1 MPKGPKAPKTWYA
14 ASALFFL
21 AVGAF
26 YLAGALPFVDTGILA
41 AQFTIFGRPAAFGPP
56 IAAIVTATALCLVY
70 TLVRRVRR
78 AGRNPWRRRRQD
90 DTVRHRQTM
99 MNGAVDHSSDGIL
112 LLDEIGVIVDAN
124 PAAKQMLD
132 AGAQDDG
139 AQTLV
144 GRHIG
149 SLIPDATALMARPD
163 SGAAPVP
170 GIRRREM
177 VAHRMDGAAFP
188 VEITMRELVN
198 DGGSWQ
204 IAYVRDIT
212 DRKAHHDALEHQA
225 LHDALTGL
233 PNRTLL
239 YDRMHDCSCRARRTG
254 DRFALLV
261 VDLNRFK
268 EINDTLG
275 HHIGDLVLQQIA
287 LRLTRLLRSSDM
299 IARLG
304 GDEFAILLSPVLD
317 KGAVTNLSERLKR
330 ALDAPLLCKGL
341 TLDVNASVGAAIF
354 PDDGTDMTELIQKAD
369 VAMYVAKN
377 AGLPLA
383 FYDED
388 QDHHSARR
396 STLVGLTGE
405 LGRAIEREELEL
417 HYQPK
422 ISIPTNQVIGV
433 ESLVRWRHPEHGFVP
448 ADEFVAVAEHSG
460 LIHNLTKWAL
470 RSAIEQCARWRAAG
484 IDLTVS
490 ANLSAKTL
498 QDNDLPQLIGDLLDG
513 FGVEPGRL
521 IMEFTEDA
529 IMADTERC
537 KANIVRLAEYGLK
550 ISIDDFG
557 TGYSSLA
564 CLKALPVHEL
574 KIDTSFVRDM
584 VDDEDHQAIVKST
597 IDLAHNLGLTAC
609 AEGVESAETLELLA
623 AMGCDAAQGY
633 FIGKPL
639 PVPDFADWL
648 RAWQA
653 PKEAPRLV
661 SVAGGGD

>member
-14 ASALFFL
+14 TSALFFL

-41 AQFTIFGRPAAFGPP
+41 AQFTFFGRPATFGPL
-56 IAAIVTATALCLVY
+56 IATIVTAAALCLVY
-70 TLVRRVRR
+70 TLVRR
-78 AGRNPWRRRRQD
+78 AGRNPSRLRRQD

-99 MNGAVDHSSDGIL
+99 MNGAVDNSSDGIL
-112 LLDEIGVIVDAN
+112 LLDEIGVILDAN
-124 PAAKQMLD
+124 PAARQMLG

-163 SGAAPVP
+163 SGAAPGP

-177 VAHRMDGAAFP
+177 VAHRMDESAFP
-188 VEITMRELVN
+188 VEITMRELVD

-212 DRKAHHDALEHQA
+212 DQKAHHDALEHQA

-239 YDRMHDCSCRARRTG
+239 YDRMHDCGCRARRTG

-287 LRLTRLLRSSDM
+287 RRLTKLLRSSDM

-304 GDEFAILLSPVLD
+304 GDEFALLLSPVLD
-317 KGAVTNLSERLKR
+317 RFAVTNLSERLKK
-330 ALDAPLLCKGL
+330 ALDAPLLCNGL

-377 AGLPLA
+377 AGLPMA

-388 QDHHSARR
+388 QDHHSVRHL
-396 STLVGLTGE
+396 TLVSLTGE
-405 LGRAIEREELEL
+405 LGQAIEREELEL
-417 HYQPK
+417 HYQPR

-433 ESLVRWRHPEHGFVP
+433 ESLARWRHPVHGFVP
-448 ADEFVAVAEHSG
+448 ADEFVAVAEHTG
-460 LIHNLTKWAL
+460 LIHNLTEWAL
-470 RSAIEQCARWRAAG
+470 RSSIEQCARWRAAG

-490 ANLSAKTL
+490 VNLSAKTL
-498 QDNDLPQLIGDLLDG
+498 QDNDLPQLIRDLLDG
-513 FGVEPGRL
+513 YGVEPGRL

-529 IMADTERC
+529 IMADMERC
-537 KANIVRLAEYGLK
+537 RANIVRLAEYGLK

-584 VDDEDHQAIVKST
+584 LDDEDHQTIVRST
-597 IDLAHNLGLTAC
+597 IDLAHNFGLTAS
-609 AEGVESAETLELLA
+609 AEGVESGETLALLA
-623 AMGCDAAQGY
+623 AMGCDGAQGY
-633 FIGKPL
+633 FIGRPL
-639 PVPDFADWL
+639 PVPDFEDWL
-648 RAWQA
+648 RARQA
-653 PKEAPRLV
+653 PQEARRLV
-661 SVAGGGD
+661 SVAAGGD

>member
-1 MPKGPKAPKTWYA
+1 MPKGPKAPKTWYS

-26 YLAGALPFVDTGILA
+26 YLAGALPFVDSGILA
-41 AQFTIFGRPAAFGPP
+41 AQFTFFGRPATVGPL
-56 IAAIVTATALCLVY
+56 IATVLTATALCLVY
-70 TLVRRVRR
+70 TLVRR
-78 AGRNPWRRRRQD
+78 AGRNPPRLRRQEDTVRRRQS
-90 DTVRHRQTM
+90 M

-112 LLDEIGVIVDAN
+112 LIDETGVILDAN
-124 PAAKQMLD
+124 SAAKQMLG
-132 AGAQDDG
+132 AGARGDG

-177 VAHRMDGAAFP
+177 VAHRMDESAFP

-198 DGGSWQ
+198 DGGAWQ
-204 IAYVRDIT
+204 FAYVRDIT
-212 DRKAHHDALEHQA
+212 DRKAHHDALEHKA
-225 LHDALTGL
+225 LHDTLTGL

-239 YDRMHDCSCRARRTG
+239 YDRMHDCRRRARRTG

-287 LRLTRLLRSSDM
+287 SRLTKLLRSSDM

-317 KGAVTNLSERLKR
+317 RFAVTNLSERLKR
-330 ALDAPLLCKGL
+330 ALEEPLLCKEL
-341 TLDVNASVGAAIF
+341 TLDVTASVGAAIF

-377 AGLPLA
+377 AGLPMAL
-383 FYDED
+383 YDED
-388 QDHHSARR
+388 QDHHSVRHL
-396 STLVGLTGE
+396 TLVSLTGG

-417 HYQPK
+417 HYQPRV
-422 ISIPTNQVIGV
+422 SIPTNQVIGV
-433 ESLVRWRHPEHGFVP
+433 EMLVRWRHPADGFVP
-448 ADEFVAVAEHSG
+448 ADEFVAVAEHTG
-460 LIHNLTKWAL
+460 LIHTLTEWAL
-470 RSAIEQCARWRAAG
+470 RSSIEQCARWRAAG

-490 ANLSAKTL
+490 ANLSAKAL
-498 QDNDLPQLIGDLLDG
+498 QDNDLPQLIEKLLDG
-513 FGVEPGRL
+513 YGVEPERL
-521 IMEFTEDA
+521 IVEFTEDV
-529 IMADTERC
+529 IMADMERC

-584 VDDEDHQAIVKST
+584 LDDEDHQTIVRST
-597 IDLAHNLGLTAC
+597 INLAHNLGLTAG
-609 AEGVESAETLELLA
+609 AEGVESVETLALLA
-623 AMGCDAAQGY
+623 DMDGDVAQGC
-633 FIGKPL
+633 FIGTPL
-639 PVPDFADWL
+639 PASDFEDWL
-648 RAWQA
+648 RARQA
-653 PKEAPRLV
+653 PKEAPRP
-661 SVAGGGD
+661 VACIS

>member
-1 MPKGPKAPKTWYA
+1 MSKGPKTPNTWYA
-14 ASALFFL
+14 TSALFSL
-21 AVGAF
+21 AVGTF
-26 YLAGALPFVDTGILA
+26 YLAGALPFIDAGILA
-41 AQFTIFGRPAAFGPP
+41 AQFTIFGRPATFGPL
-56 IAAIVTATALCLVY
+56 IATILTATALCLVY
-70 TLVRRVRR
+70 TLVRRT
-78 AGRNPWRRRRQD
+78 GRNPSRLRRQD
-90 DTVRHRQTM
+90 DAVRHRQTM
-99 MNGAVDHSSDGIL
+99 MNGAVDRSSDGIL
-112 LLDEIGVIVDAN
+112 LLDESGVIVDAN
-124 PAAKQMLD
+124 PAAKQMLGT
-132 AGAQDDG
+132 GARDDG
-139 AQTLV
+139 AQTPV

-149 SLIPDATALMARPD
+149 SLIPDSIALMAHPD
-163 SGAAPVP
+163 SAATPAP
-170 GIRRREM
+170 GVRRREM
-177 VAHRMDGAAFP
+177 VAQRMDETAFP

-198 DGGSWQ
+198 DGASWQ

-225 LHDALTGL
+225 LHDPLTGL

-239 YDRMHDCSCRARRTG
+239 YNRMHDCRQRARRTG

-275 HHIGDLVLQQIA
+275 HHIGDLVLQEIA
-287 LRLTRLLRSSDM
+287 SRLTKLLRSSDM

-317 KGAVTNLSERLKR
+317 RFAVTNLSERLKT

-341 TLDVNASVGAAIF
+341 ALDVNASVGASIF

-388 QDHHSARR
+388 QDHHSARHL
-396 STLVGLTGE
+396 TLVSLTGE

-417 HYQPK
+417 YYQPK
-422 ISIPTNQVIGV
+422 ISIPTNTVIGV
-433 ESLVRWRHPEHGFVP
+433 ESLVRWRHPVHGFVP
-448 ADEFVAVAEHSG
+448 ADEFVAVAEHTG
-460 LIHNLTKWAL
+460 LIHELNEWTL
-470 RSAIEQCARWRAAG
+470 RSSIEQCARWRAAG
-484 IDLTVS
+484 IDLTLS
-490 ANLSAKTL
+490 ANLSIKTL
-498 QDNDLPQLIGDLLDG
+498 QDNDLPQLIKNLLDG
-513 FGVEPGRL
+513 YGVEPERL
-521 IMEFTEDA
+521 ILEFTEGA
-529 IMADTERC
+529 ITADMERC
-537 KANIVRLAEYGLK
+537 RENIVRLAEYGLK
-550 ISIDDFG
+550 LSIDDFG

-584 VDDEDHQAIVKST
+584 VDDEDHQTIVRST
-597 IDLAHNLGLTAC
+597 IDLAHNLGLTAST
-609 AEGVESAETLELLA
+609 EGVESVETLALLA
-623 AMGCDAAQGY
+623 AMGCDTAQGY

-639 PVPDFADWL
+639 PAPDFEEWL

-653 PKEAPRLV
+653 PKEAPRP
-661 SVAGGGD
+661 VAGNGD

>member
-1 MPKGPKAPKTWYA
+1 MSKGPKTPNTWYA
-14 ASALFFL
+14 TAALFSL

-41 AQFTIFGRPAAFGPP
+41 AQFTFFGHPATFGPL
-56 IAAIVTATALCLVY
+56 IAIILTATALCLVY
-70 TLVRRVRR
+70 TLVRRT
-78 AGRNPWRRRRQD
+78 GRNPSRLRRQD

-112 LLDEIGVIVDAN
+112 LLDGNGVILDAN
-124 PAAKQMLD
+124 PTAKQMLG

-139 AQTLV
+139 AQTPV

-149 SLIPDATALMARPD
+149 SLIPDAAALMTRPD
-163 SGAAPVP
+163 SAAAPVP

-177 VAHRMDGAAFP
+177 MAYRMDESAFP
-188 VEITMRELVN
+188 VEIAMRELVD

-204 IAYVRDIT
+204 IAYIRDIT

-239 YDRMHDCSCRARRTG
+239 YDRMHDCSYRARRTG

-275 HHIGDLVLQQIA
+275 HHIGDLVLQQVA
-287 LRLTRLLRSSDM
+287 ARLTKLLRTSDM

-317 KGAVTNLSERLKR
+317 RFAVTNLSERLKR

-354 PDDGTDMTELIQKAD
+354 PDDGTDMTELLQKAD

-377 AGLPLA
+377 AGLPMA
-383 FYDED
+383 FYYED
-388 QDHHSARR
+388 QDHHSARHL
-396 STLVGLTGE
+396 TLVSLTGE

-422 ISIPTNQVIGV
+422 ISIPTNKVIGV
-433 ESLVRWRHPEHGFVP
+433 ESLVRWRHPVYGFVP
-448 ADEFVAVAEHSG
+448 AEEFVAVAERTG
-460 LIHNLTKWAL
+460 LIHNLTEWTL
-470 RSAIEQCARWRAAG
+470 RSSIEQCARWRAAG
-484 IDLTVS
+484 IDLTLS
-490 ANLSAKTL
+490 ANLSVKIL
-498 QDNDLPQLIGDLLDG
+498 QDNDLPQLIENLLDG
-513 FGVEPGRL
+513 YGMEPGRL
-521 IMEFTEDA
+521 ILEFTEDA
-529 IMADTERC
+529 ITVDMERC

-557 TGYSSLA
+557 AGYSSLA

-574 KIDTSFVRDM
+574 KIDTSFVCDM
-584 VDDEDHQAIVKST
+584 LDDEDHQTIVRSM

-609 AEGVESAETLELLA
+609 AEGVESVETLALLA

-633 FIGKPL
+633 YIGKPL
-639 PVPDFADWL
+639 SVPDFEDWF

-653 PKEAPRLV
+653 PKEVPRLV
-661 SVAGGGD
+661 SVAGWR

>member
-1 MPKGPKAPKTWYA
+1 MPKGPKAPKTWYS

-26 YLAGALPFVDTGILA
+26 YLAGALPFVDSGILA
-41 AQFTIFGRPAAFGPP
+41 AQFTFFGRPATVGPL
-56 IAAIVTATALCLVY
+56 IATVLTATALCLVY
-70 TLVRRVRR
+70 TLVRR
-78 AGRNPWRRRRQD
+78 AGRNPPRLRRQE
-90 DTVRHRQTM
+90 DTVRRRQTM

-112 LLDEIGVIVDAN
+112 LIDETGVILDAN
-124 PAAKQMLD
+124 SAAKQMLG
-132 AGAQDDG
+132 AGARGDG

-163 SGAAPVP
+163 SGAAPGP

-177 VAHRMDGAAFP
+177 VAHRMDESAFP
-188 VEITMRELVN
+188 VEITMRELVD

-212 DRKAHHDALEHQA
+212 DRKAHHDALEHKA

-287 LRLTRLLRSSDM
+287 RRLTTLLRSSDM

-317 KGAVTNLSERLKR
+317 RFAVTNLSERLKR
-330 ALDAPLLCKGL
+330 ALEEPLLCKEL
-341 TLDVNASVGAAIF
+341 TLDVTASVGAAIF

-377 AGLPLA
+377 AGLPMAL
-383 FYDED
+383 YDED
-388 QDHHSARR
+388 QDHHSVRHL
-396 STLVGLTGE
+396 TLVSLTGG

-417 HYQPK
+417 HYQPRV
-422 ISIPTNQVIGV
+422 SIPTNQVIGV
-433 ESLVRWRHPEHGFVP
+433 ETLVRWRHPADGFVP
-448 ADEFVAVAEHSG
+448 ADEFVAVAEHTG
-460 LIHNLTKWAL
+460 LIHTLTEWAL
-470 RSAIEQCARWRAAG
+470 RSSIEQCARWRAAG

-490 ANLSAKTL
+490 ANLSAKAL
-498 QDNDLPQLIGDLLDG
+498 QDNDLPQLIEKLLDG
-513 FGVEPGRL
+513 YGVEPERL
-521 IMEFTEDA
+521 IVEFTEDV
-529 IMADTERC
+529 IMADMERC

-584 VDDEDHQAIVKST
+584 LDDEDHQTIVRST
-597 IDLAHNLGLTAC
+597 IDLAHNLGLTAS
-609 AEGVESAETLELLA
+609 AEGVESVETLALLA

-633 FIGKPL
+633 FIGTPL
-639 PVPDFADWL
+639 PAPDFEDWL

-653 PKEAPRLV
+653 PKEAPRP
-661 SVAGGGD
+661 VACIS

>member
-1 MPKGPKAPKTWYA
+1 MSKEPKPPKTWYA
-14 ASALFFL
+14 TSALFSV
-21 AVGAF
+21 AVGTF

-41 AQFTIFGRPAAFGPP
+41 AQFTIFGRPATFGPL
-56 IAAIVTATALCLVY
+56 IATILTATALCLVY
-70 TLVRRVRR
+70 TLVRRT
-78 AGRNPWRRRRQD
+78 GQNPSRLRRQD

-99 MNGAVDHSSDGIL
+99 MNGAVDRSSDGIL
-112 LLDEIGVIVDAN
+112 LLNESGVILDAN
-124 PAAKQMLD
+124 PAAKQMLG
-132 AGAQDDG
+132 AGARDDG
-139 AQTLV
+139 AQTPV
-144 GRHIG
+144 GRQIG
-149 SLIPDATALMARPD
+149 SLIPDANALMAHPD
-163 SGAAPVP
+163 SAAAPAP

-177 VAHRMDGAAFP
+177 VAHRMDESAFP

-198 DGGSWQ
+198 DGVPWQ

-225 LHDALTGL
+225 LHDPLTGL

-239 YDRMHDCSCRARRTG
+239 YDRMHDCRHRARRTG

-261 VDLNRFK
+261 IDLNRFK

-275 HHIGDLVLQQIA
+275 HHIGDLVLQEIA
-287 LRLTRLLRSSDM
+287 SRLTKLLRSSDM

-317 KGAVTNLSERLKR
+317 RFAVTNLSERLKT

-341 TLDVNASVGAAIF
+341 ALDVNASVGASIF

-377 AGLPLA
+377 AGLPMA

-388 QDHHSARR
+388 QDHHSARHL
-396 STLVGLTGE
+396 TLVSLTGE

-422 ISIPTNQVIGV
+422 ISIPTNKVIGV
-433 ESLVRWRHPEHGFVP
+433 ESLVRWRHPVHGFVP
-448 ADEFVAVAEHSG
+448 ADEFVAVAEHTG
-460 LIHNLTKWAL
+460 LIHDLTEWTL
-470 RSAIEQCARWRAAG
+470 RFSIEQCARWRAAG
-484 IDLTVS
+484 IDLTMS

-498 QDNDLPQLIGDLLDG
+498 QDNDLPQLIENLLDG
-513 FGVEPGRL
+513 YGVEPEWMIL
-521 IMEFTEDA
+521 ELTEDA
-529 IMADTERC
+529 ITADMERC
-537 KANIVRLAEYGLK
+537 RENIVRLAEYGLK
-550 ISIDDFG
+550 LSIDDFG

-574 KIDTSFVRDM
+574 KIDTSFVCDM
-584 VDDEDHQAIVKST
+584 VDDEDHQTIVRST
-597 IDLAHNLGLTAC
+597 IDLAHNLGLTAS
-609 AEGVESAETLELLA
+609 AEGVESVETLALLA
-623 AMGCDAAQGY
+623 AMGCDTAQGY
-633 FIGKPL
+633 FIGAPL
-639 PVPDFADWL
+639 PAPDFEDWL
-648 RAWQA
+648 RAWQG

-661 SVAGGGD
+661 SGGGT

>member
-14 ASALFFL
+14 TSALFCL

-41 AQFTIFGRPAAFGPP
+41 TQFTFFGRPATFGPL
-56 IAAIVTATALCLVY
+56 IATIVTATALYLVY
-70 TLVRRVRR
+70 TLVRR
-78 AGRNPWRRRRQD
+78 AGRNPSHLRRQD

-112 LLDEIGVIVDAN
+112 LLDEIGVILDAN
-124 PAAKQMLD
+124 PAARQMLGAD
-132 AGAQDDG
+132 AQDDG

-149 SLIPDATALMARPD
+149 SLIPDATALMARPN

-177 VAHRMDGAAFP
+177 VAHRMDESAFP

-212 DRKAHHDALEHQA
+212 DRKAHHDALEHKA

-287 LRLTRLLRSSDM
+287 RRLTKLLRSSDM

-317 KGAVTNLSERLKR
+317 RFAVTNLSERLKT

-377 AGLPLA
+377 AGLPMA

-388 QDHHSARR
+388 QDHHSVRHL
-396 STLVGLTGE
+396 TLVSLTGE
-405 LGRAIEREELEL
+405 LGHAIEREELEL

-433 ESLVRWRHPEHGFVP
+433 EALVRWRHPVYGFVP
-448 ADEFVAVAEHSG
+448 ADEFVAVAEHTG
-460 LIHNLTKWAL
+460 LIHNLTEWAL
-470 RSAIEQCARWRAAG
+470 RSSIEQCARWRAAG

-498 QDNDLPQLIGDLLDG
+498 QDNDLPQLIENLLDG
-513 FGVEPGRL
+513 YGVEPERL

-537 KANIVRLAEYGLK
+537 KANIVRLAQYGLK

-584 VDDEDHQAIVKST
+584 LDDEDHQTIVRST
-597 IDLAHNLGLTAC
+597 IDLAHNLGLTAS
-609 AEGVESAETLELLA
+609 AEGVESVETLALLA

-633 FIGKPL
+633 FIGRPL
-639 PVPDFADWL
+639 PVPDFEDWL

-653 PKEAPRLV
+653 PKEAPRPV
-661 SVAGGGD
+661 AAGGD

>member
-1 MPKGPKAPKTWYA
+1 MSKGPKTPNTWYA
-14 ASALFFL
+14 TAALFSL

-26 YLAGALPFVDTGILA
+26 YLVGALPFVDTGILA
-41 AQFTIFGRPAAFGPP
+41 AQFTFFGHPATFGPL
-56 IAAIVTATALCLVY
+56 IATILTATALCLVY
-70 TLVRRVRR
+70 TLVRR
-78 AGRNPWRRRRQD
+78 AGQNPSRRRRQHD
-90 DTVRHRQTM
+90 IVRHRQTM

-112 LLDEIGVIVDAN
+112 LFDGTGVILDAN
-124 PAAKQMLD
+124 PTAQQMLGAD
-132 AGAQDDG
+132 APDDG

-149 SLIPDATALMARPD
+149 SLIPDAAALMTRPD

-177 VAHRMDGAAFP
+177 MAYRLDESAFP
-188 VEITMRELVN
+188 VEITMRELVD

-212 DRKAHHDALEHQA
+212 DRKARHDALEHQA

-239 YDRMHDCSCRARRTG
+239 FDRMHDCSYRARRTG

-287 LRLTRLLRSSDM
+287 ARLTKLLRTSDM

-317 KGAVTNLSERLKR
+317 RFAVTNLSERLKR

-354 PDDGTDMTELIQKAD
+354 PDDGTDMTELLQKAD

-377 AGLPLA
+377 AGLPMA
-383 FYDED
+383 FYYED
-388 QDHHSARR
+388 QDHHSARHL
-396 STLVGLTGE
+396 TLVSLTGE

-422 ISIPTNQVIGV
+422 ISIPTSKVIGV
-433 ESLVRWRHPEHGFVP
+433 ESLVRWRHPVYGFVP
-448 ADEFVAVAEHSG
+448 AEEFVAVAERTG
-460 LIHNLTKWAL
+460 LIHNLTEWTL
-470 RSAIEQCARWRAAG
+470 RSSIEQCARWRAAG
-484 IDLTVS
+484 IDLTLS
-490 ANLSAKTL
+490 ANLSVKIL
-498 QDNDLPQLIGDLLDG
+498 QDNDLPQLIENLLDG
-513 FGVEPGRL
+513 YGVEPGRL
-521 IMEFTEDA
+521 ILEFTEDA
-529 IMADTERC
+529 ITVDMERC

-550 ISIDDFG
+550 ISVDDFG
-557 TGYSSLA
+557 AGYSSLA

-584 VDDEDHQAIVKST
+584 LEDEDHQTIVRST

-609 AEGVESAETLELLA
+609 AEGVESAETLALLA

-633 FIGKPL
+633 YIGKPL
-639 PVPDFADWL
+639 SVPDFEDWL

-661 SVAGGGD
+661 SVAGCR

>member
-1 MPKGPKAPKTWYA
+1 MPRGPKAPKTWYA
-14 ASALFFL
+14 TSALLFL
-21 AVGAF
+21 AAGAF
-26 YLAGALPFVDTGILA
+26 YLAGALPFVDIGILA
-41 AQFTIFGRPAAFGPP
+41 AQFTVFGRPATFGPL
-56 IAAIVTATALCLVY
+56 IATILTATALCLVY
-70 TLVRRVRR
+70 ALFHR
-78 AGRNPWRRRRQD
+78 AGRKPSPLRRQG
-90 DTVRHRQTM
+90 DTVGHRQTM
-99 MNGAVDHSSDGIL
+99 RNGAVDNSSDGIL
-112 LLDEIGVIVDAN
+112 LLDEIGVILDAN
-124 PAAKQMLD
+124 PAAKQML
-132 AGAQDDG
+132 GASAEDDG

-163 SGAAPVP
+163 SGAAPAP
-170 GIRRREM
+170 GIRRREL
-177 VAHRMDGAAFP
+177 VAHRMDESAFP

-198 DGGSWQ
+198 DGGAWQ

-212 DRKAHHDALEHQA
+212 DRKARHDALEHQA

-233 PNRTLL
+233 PNRKLL
-239 YDRMHDCSCRARRTG
+239 YDRMHDCSRRARRTG

-275 HHIGDLVLQQIA
+275 HHVGDLVLQQIA
-287 LRLTRLLRSSDM
+287 RRLTKLLRASDM

-317 KGAVTNLSERLKR
+317 RFAVTNLSERLKK

-377 AGLPLA
+377 AGVPMA

-388 QDHHSARR
+388 QDHHSVRHL
-396 STLVGLTGE
+396 TLVSLTGG

-422 ISIPTNQVIGV
+422 ISVPTNQVIGV
-433 ESLVRWRHPEHGFVP
+433 ESLVRWRHPVYGFVP
-448 ADEFVAVAEHSG
+448 ADEFVAVAEHTG
-460 LIHNLTKWAL
+460 LIHDLTEWAL

-484 IDLTVS
+484 IDLTMS
-490 ANLSAKTL
+490 ANLSAKSL
-498 QDNDLPQLIGDLLDG
+498 QDNDLPQLIENLVDG
-513 FGVEPGRL
+513 YGVEPEHL

-529 IMADTERC
+529 ITVDTERC
-537 KANIVRLAEYGLK
+537 KTNIVRLAEFGLK

-564 CLKALPVHEL
+564 CLQALPVHEL

-584 VDDEDHQAIVKST
+584 LDNKDHQTIVRST
-597 IDLAHNLGLTAC
+597 IDLAHNLGLTAS
-609 AEGVESAETLELLA
+609 AEGVESVETLALLA
-623 AMGCDAAQGY
+623 AMGCDTAQGY
-633 FIGKPL
+633 FIGRPL
-639 PVPDFADWL
+639 PVPDFEAWL

-653 PKEAPRLV
+653 PKEAPRPV
-661 SVAGGGD
+661 AVAAGGD

>member
-14 ASALFFL
+14 TSALFSL
-21 AVGAF
+21 AVGTF
-26 YLAGALPFVDTGILA
+26 YLAGALPFIDAGILA
-41 AQFTIFGRPAAFGPP
+41 AQFTIFGRPATFGPL
-56 IAAIVTATALCLVY
+56 IATIVTATALCLVY
-70 TLVRRVRR
+70 ALVRRT
-78 AGRNPWRRRRQD
+78 GRNPSRLRRQD
-90 DTVRHRQTM
+90 DAVRHRQTM
-99 MNGAVDHSSDGIL
+99 MNGAVDRSSDGIL
-112 LLDEIGVIVDAN
+112 LLDESGVIVDAN
-124 PAAKQMLD
+124 PAAKQMLG
-132 AGAQDDG
+132 AGARDDG

-149 SLIPDATALMARPD
+149 SLIPDATALMAHPD

-177 VAHRMDGAAFP
+177 VAQRLDESAFP

-198 DGGSWQ
+198 DGGTWQ

-239 YDRMHDCSCRARRTG
+239 YDRMHDCSYRARRTG

-287 LRLTRLLRSSDM
+287 SRLTKLLRSSDM

-317 KGAVTNLSERLKR
+317 RFAVTNLSERLKT

-377 AGLPLA
+377 AGLPMA

-388 QDHHSARR
+388 QDHHSARHL
-396 STLVGLTGE
+396 TLVSLTGE

-422 ISIPTNQVIGV
+422 ISIPTNTVIGV
-433 ESLVRWRHPEHGFVP
+433 ESLVRWRHPVHGFVP
-448 ADEFVAVAEHSG
+448 ADEFVAVAEHTG
-460 LIHNLTKWAL
+460 LIHDLNEWTL
-470 RSAIEQCARWRAAG
+470 RSSIEQCARWRAAG
-484 IDLTVS
+484 IDLTLS
-490 ANLSAKTL
+490 ANLSVKTL
-498 QDNDLPQLIGDLLDG
+498 QDNDLPQLIKNLLDG
-513 FGVEPGRL
+513 YGVEPERL
-521 IMEFTEDA
+521 ILEFTEGA
-529 IMADTERC
+529 ITADMERC
-537 KANIVRLAEYGLK
+537 RANIVRLAEYGLK

-584 VDDEDHQAIVKST
+584 VDDEDHQTIVRST
-597 IDLAHNLGLTAC
+597 IDLAHNLGLTAS
-609 AEGVESAETLELLA
+609 AEGVESVETLALLA
-623 AMGCDAAQGY
+623 AMGCDTAQGY

-639 PVPDFADWL
+639 PVPDFEDWL

-653 PKEAPRLV
+653 PKEAPRP
-661 SVAGGGD
+661 VAGNGD

>member
-1 MPKGPKAPKTWYA
+1 MAKGPKAPKTWYGT
-14 ASALFFL
+14 SVLFFL
-21 AVGAF
+21 TVGAF

-41 AQFTIFGRPAAFGPP
+41 AQFTFFGRPATFGPL
-56 IAAIVTATALCLVY
+56 IATVVTATALCLVY
-70 TLVRRVRR
+70 ALVRRG
-78 AGRNPWRRRRQD
+78 GRNPSRLRRQD

-112 LLDEIGVIVDAN
+112 LLDEIGVILDAN
-124 PAAKQMLD
+124 PAARQMLG

-163 SGAAPVP
+163 SGAAP
-170 GIRRREM
+170 GSDIRRREM
-177 VAHRMDGAAFP
+177 VAHRMDESAFP

-212 DRKAHHDALEHQA
+212 DRKAHHDALEHKA

-239 YDRMHDCSCRARRTG
+239 YERMRDCSNRARRTG

-287 LRLTRLLRSSDM
+287 RRLTTLLRSSDM

-317 KGAVTNLSERLKR
+317 RFAVTNLSERLKT

-341 TLDVNASVGAAIF
+341 ALDVNASVGAAIF

-377 AGLPLA
+377 AGLPMA

-388 QDHHSARR
+388 QDHHSV
-396 STLVGLTGE
+396 SILTLVSLTGG

-433 ESLVRWRHPEHGFVP
+433 EALVRWRHPEYGFVP
-448 ADEFVAVAEHSG
+448 ADEFVAVAEQTG
-460 LIHNLTKWAL
+460 LIHNLTEWAL
-470 RSAIEQCARWRAAG
+470 RSSIEQCARWRAAG
-484 IDLTVS
+484 IDLTMSV
-490 ANLSAKTL
+490 NLSAKTL
-498 QDNDLPQLIGDLLDG
+498 QDNDLPQLIENLVDG
-513 FGVEPGRL
+513 YGVEPERL

-584 VDDEDHQAIVKST
+584 LDDEDHQTIVRST
-597 IDLAHNLGLTAC
+597 IDLAHNLGLTAS
-609 AEGVESAETLELLA
+609 AEGVESGDTLALLA

-633 FIGKPL
+633 FIGMPL
-639 PVPDFADWL
+639 PVPDFEDWL
-648 RAWQA
+648 RAREA
-653 PKEAPRLV
+653 PREAPRLV
-661 SVAGGGD
+661 SVAGGGG

>member
-14 ASALFFL
+14 TSALFSV
-21 AVGAF
+21 AVGTF
-26 YLAGALPFVDTGILA
+26 YLAGALPFVDTRILA
-41 AQFTIFGRPAAFGPP
+41 TQFTIFGHPATFGPL
-56 IAAIVTATALCLVY
+56 IATILTATALCLVY
-70 TLVRRVRR
+70 TLVRRT
-78 AGRNPWRRRRQD
+78 GRNPSRLRRQD
-90 DTVRHRQTM
+90 DAVRHRQTM
-99 MNGAVDHSSDGIL
+99 MNGAVDRSSDGIL
-112 LLDEIGVIVDAN
+112 LLDESGVIVDAN
-124 PAAKQMLD
+124 PAAKQMLG
-132 AGAQDDG
+132 AGARDDG
-139 AQTLV
+139 AQTPV

-149 SLIPDATALMARPD
+149 SLIPDATALMAHPD

-177 VAHRMDGAAFP
+177 VAQRLDESTFP
-188 VEITMRELVN
+188 VEITMRELSN
-198 DGGSWQ
+198 DGGTWQ

-212 DRKAHHDALEHQA
+212 DRKAHHEALEHQA

-239 YDRMHDCSCRARRTG
+239 YERMHDCRRRARRTG

-275 HHIGDLVLQQIA
+275 HHIGDLVLQEIA
-287 LRLTRLLRSSDM
+287 SRLTKLLRSSDM

-317 KGAVTNLSERLKR
+317 RFAVTNLSERLKT

-341 TLDVNASVGAAIF
+341 ALDVNASVGASIF

-388 QDHHSARR
+388 QDHHSARHL
-396 STLVGLTGE
+396 TLVSLTGE

-417 HYQPK
+417 YYQPK
-422 ISIPTNQVIGV
+422 ISIPTNTVIGV
-433 ESLVRWRHPEHGFVP
+433 ESLVRWRHPVHGFVP
-448 ADEFVAVAEHSG
+448 ADEFVAVAEHTG
-460 LIHNLTKWAL
+460 LIHELNEWTL
-470 RSAIEQCARWRAAG
+470 RSSIEQCARWRAAG
-484 IDLTVS
+484 IDLTLS
-490 ANLSAKTL
+490 ANLSVKAL
-498 QDNDLPQLIGDLLDG
+498 QDNDLPQLIENLLDG
-513 FGVEPGRL
+513 YGVEPGRL
-521 IMEFTEDA
+521 ILEFTEDA
-529 IMADTERC
+529 ITVDMERC
-537 KANIVRLAEYGLK
+537 RANIVRLAEYGLK

-584 VDDEDHQAIVKST
+584 VDDEDHQTIVRST
-597 IDLAHNLGLTAC
+597 IDLAHNLGLTAS
-609 AEGVESAETLELLA
+609 AEGVESVETLALLA
-623 AMGCDAAQGY
+623 AMGCDTAQGY

-639 PVPDFADWL
+639 PAPDFEEWL

-653 PKEAPRLV
+653 PKEAPRP
-661 SVAGGGD
+661 VAGNGD

>member
-14 ASALFFL
+14 TSALFCL

-41 AQFTIFGRPAAFGPP
+41 TQFTFFGRPATFGPL
-56 IAAIVTATALCLVY
+56 IATIVTATALYLVY
-70 TLVRRVRR
+70 TLVRR
-78 AGRNPWRRRRQD
+78 AGRNPSHLRRQD

-112 LLDEIGVIVDAN
+112 LLDEIGVILDAN
-124 PAAKQMLD
+124 PAARQMLGAD
-132 AGAQDDG
+132 AQDDG

-149 SLIPDATALMARPD
+149 SLIPDATALMARLD
-163 SGAAPVP
+163 SGAAPAP

-177 VAHRMDGAAFP
+177 VAHRMDESAFP

-287 LRLTRLLRSSDM
+287 RRLTRLLRSSDM

-304 GDEFAILLSPVLD
+304 GDEFALLLSPVLD
-317 KGAVTNLSERLKR
+317 RFAVTNLSERLKK

-377 AGLPLA
+377 AGLPMA

-388 QDHHSARR
+388 QDHHSVRHL
-396 STLVGLTGE
+396 TLVSLTGE
-405 LGRAIEREELEL
+405 LGHAIEREELEL

-433 ESLVRWRHPEHGFVP
+433 ESLVRWRHPEYGFVP
-448 ADEFVAVAEHSG
+448 ADEFVAVAEHTG
-460 LIHNLTKWAL
+460 LIHNLTEWAL
-470 RSAIEQCARWRAAG
+470 RSSIKQCARWRAAG

-498 QDNDLPQLIGDLLDG
+498 QDNDLPQLIGNLLDG
-513 FGVEPGRL
+513 YGVEPERM

-550 ISIDDFG
+550 IAIDDFG

-574 KIDTSFVRDM
+574 KIDTSFVHDM
-584 VDDEDHQAIVKST
+584 LHNEDHQTIVKST
-597 IDLAHNLGLTAC
+597 IDLAHNLGLTAS
-609 AEGVESAETLELLA
+609 AEGVESVENLALLA
-623 AMGCDAAQGY
+623 AMGCDTAQGY

-639 PVPDFADWL
+639 PVPDFEDWL

-653 PKEAPRLV
+653 PHEAPRLV
-661 SVAGGGD
+661 SAGGGD

>member
-14 ASALFFL
+14 TSALFFL
-21 AVGAF
+21 AVGVF
-26 YLAGALPFVDTGILA
+26 YLAGALPFIDTGILA
-41 AQFTIFGRPAAFGPP
+41 AQFTFFGRPATFDPL
-56 IAAIVTATALCLVY
+56 IATILTATALCLVY
-70 TLVRRVRR
+70 TLVRRV
-78 AGRNPWRRRRQD
+78 GRNPSRLRRRG
-90 DTVRHRQTM
+90 DTVHHRQTM
-99 MNGAVDHSSDGIL
+99 TNGAVDHSSDGIL
-112 LLDEIGVIVDAN
+112 LLDEIGIILDAN
-124 PAAKQMLD
+124 PAARQMLG
-132 AGAQDDG
+132 AGARDDG

-144 GRHIG
+144 GRPIG

-163 SGAAPVP
+163 SGAAPAP
-170 GIRRREM
+170 DIHRREM
-177 VAHRMDGAAFP
+177 VAQRMDESTFP

-198 DGGSWQ
+198 DGGTWQ

-239 YDRMHDCSCRARRTG
+239 YDRMHDCRRRARRTG
-254 DRFALLV
+254 DRFAVLV

-287 LRLTRLLRSSDM
+287 SRLTKLLRSSDM

-317 KGAVTNLSERLKR
+317 RFAVTNLSERLKR
-330 ALDAPLLCKGL
+330 ALDEPLLCKGL

-377 AGLPLA
+377 AGLPMA

-388 QDHHSARR
+388 QDHHSVRHL
-396 STLVGLTGE
+396 TLMSLTGE

-422 ISIPTNQVIGV
+422 ISISTNQVIGV
-433 ESLVRWRHPEHGFVP
+433 ESLARWRHPEYGFVP
-448 ADEFVAVAEHSG
+448 ADEFVAVAEHTG
-460 LIHNLTKWAL
+460 LIHNLTEWAL
-470 RSAIEQCARWRAAG
+470 RSSIEQCARWRAAG

-498 QDNDLPQLIGDLLDG
+498 QDNDLPQLIENLLDG
-513 FGVEPGRL
+513 YGVEPERL

-584 VDDEDHQAIVKST
+584 LDDEDHQTIVKST
-597 IDLAHNLGLTAC
+597 IDLAHNLGLTAS
-609 AEGVESAETLELLA
+609 AEGVETVEILALLA
-623 AMGCDAAQGY
+623 VMGCDTAQGY

-639 PVPDFADWL
+639 PVPDFEDWL

-653 PKEAPRLV
+653 PQEAPRP
-661 SVAGGGD
+661 VACIS

>member
-1 MPKGPKAPKTWYA
+1 MSKGPKPPKTWYA
-14 ASALFFL
+14 TSALFSV
-21 AVGAF
+21 AVGTF
-26 YLAGALPFVDTGILA
+26 YLAGALPFVDTRILA
-41 AQFTIFGRPAAFGPP
+41 TQFTIFGHPATFGPL
-56 IAAIVTATALCLVY
+56 IATILTATALCLVY
-70 TLVRRVRR
+70 TLVRRT
-78 AGRNPWRRRRQD
+78 GRNPSRLRRQD
-90 DTVRHRQTM
+90 DAVRHRQTM
-99 MNGAVDHSSDGIL
+99 MNGAVDRSSDGIL
-112 LLDEIGVIVDAN
+112 LLDESGVIVDAN
-124 PAAKQMLD
+124 PAAKQMLG
-132 AGAQDDG
+132 AGARDDG
-139 AQTLV
+139 AQTPV

-149 SLIPDATALMARPD
+149 SLIPDSIALMAHPD
-163 SGAAPVP
+163 SAATPAP
-170 GIRRREM
+170 GVRRREM
-177 VAHRMDGAAFP
+177 VAQRMDETAFP

-198 DGGSWQ
+198 DGVPWQ

-225 LHDALTGL
+225 LHDPLTGL

-239 YDRMHDCSCRARRTG
+239 YNRMHDCRQRARRTG

-287 LRLTRLLRSSDM
+287 SRLTKLLRSSDM

-317 KGAVTNLSERLKR
+317 RFAVTNLSERLKT

-377 AGLPLA
+377 AGLPMA
-383 FYDED
+383 FYYED
-388 QDHHSARR
+388 QDHHSARHL
-396 STLVGLTGE
+396 TLVSLTGE

-417 HYQPK
+417 YYQPK
-422 ISIPTNQVIGV
+422 ISIPTNTVIGV
-433 ESLVRWRHPEHGFVP
+433 ESLVRWRHPVHGFVP
-448 ADEFVAVAEHSG
+448 ADEFVAVAEHTG
-460 LIHNLTKWAL
+460 LIHELNEWTL
-470 RSAIEQCARWRAAG
+470 RSSIEQCARWRAAG
-484 IDLTVS
+484 IDLTLS
-490 ANLSAKTL
+490 ANLSVKIL
-498 QDNDLPQLIGDLLDG
+498 QDNDLPQLIENLLDG
-513 FGVEPGRL
+513 YGVEPKRL
-521 IMEFTEDA
+521 ILEFTEGA
-529 IMADTERC
+529 ITADTERC
-537 KANIVRLAEYGLK
+537 RANIVRLAEYGLK

-584 VDDEDHQAIVKST
+584 VDDEDHQTIVRST
-597 IDLAHNLGLTAC
+597 IDLAHNLGLTAS
-609 AEGVESAETLELLA
+609 AEGVESVETLALLA
-623 AMGCDAAQGY
+623 AMGCDTAQGY

-639 PVPDFADWL
+639 PAPDFEEWL

-653 PKEAPRLV
+653 PKEAPRP
-661 SVAGGGD
+661 VAGNGD